1 MSVKRSRQVTFN
13 PSRPGSDEPSAS
25 FAFGKAPVADPEKTW
40 EEAVAGQPDG
50 AFVPYTPQAALAKGA
65 LILHST
71 FGKGVVIGVE
81 PSRIEVLFSDG
92 RKKLGHKA

>member
-1 MSVKRSRQVTFN
+1 MSIKRSNQRTFN
-13 PSRPGSDEPSAS
+13 PGRRGSDEPPAS
-25 FAFGKAPVADPEKTW
+25 FGFGKAPAAEPEKTW
-40 EEAVAGQPDG
+40 EEAVAGQPDR
-50 AFVPYTPQAALAKGA
+50 AFVPYTLETPLAKGA

-92 RKKLGHKA
+92 KKKLGHKA